1 MVHLGT
7 TSCNLHMLWKTPLP
21 SLPPLAL
28 AAFSR
33 THVDVVLGLMDVV
46 LDGLV
51 SVRPHVSPIFAY
63 RRWPLVVAS
72 RPASPHLSRLLGLAL
87 RLSRSCLSMPP
98 GNPRRAGR
106 WHLRRKPCVEHFLY
120 VPFPCGILASQFCVF
135 FCLHNTRLLI
145 VNIDCEQYTH
155 TYSTNRA
162 CTQHN
167 HISSREHACLKDC
180 ASLCPYNNC
189 HPRVMS
195 HLPLFAFSPI
205 FSLTFTDTH
214 NTFGAR

>member
-1 MVHLGT
+1 MSLQYLHTAVGLWWLHLVLRHRIFPVFLAWH
-7 TSCNLHMLWKTPLP
+7 CVFHA
-21 SLPPLAL
+21 PPFRCHREIL
-28 AAFSR
+28 AALDAGTCAGSRAWNTFS
-33 THVDVVLGLMDVV
+33 TSLF
-46 LDGLV
+46 LV
-51 SVRPHVSPIFAY
+51 AFS
-63 RRWPLVVAS
+63 
-72 RPASPHLSRLLGLAL
+72 HLS
-87 RLSRSCLSMPP
+87 S
-98 GNPRRAGR
+98 
-106 WHLRRKPCVEHFLY
+106 VF
-120 VPFPCGILASQFCVF
+120 F